1 MQTARDA
8 GPSTA
13 TEGAELTP
21 QLLGS
26 EAKYLTKHFLTFRV
40 DCAESFPDY
49 GAEEKISPDEAF
61 VVFPMF
67 LASGILL
74 AGFR

>member
-13 TEGAELTP
+13 TEGAELAP

-26 EAKYLTKHFLTFRV
+26 EAKYLTKHFLPFRV
-40 DCAESFPDY
+40 DRTESFPDY
-49 GAEEKISPDEAF
+49 GAEEEISPDEAF

-67 LASGILL
+67 LTSSILL